1 MVTTRNTKA
10 RVTPASH
17 RRPPQDPESPVKT
30 FFKLVLPSTMK
41 KNMMRIP
48 PKFVKLQGSRLPE
61 VVTLE
66 TPVGFKRS
74 IKLKRIG
81 EEIWFHEG
89 WSEFA
94 EAHSIKEG
102 HFLLFEYKK
111 NSSFRVI
118 IFNVSACEIEYP
130 LDAVHISD
138 SDDDVIEI
146 TGKEFS
152 GSQGTRKNDQSVDG
166 GDTEHKPKKRP
177 RDIEFDKILLDV
189 DKINSIQVL
198 KEEEE
203 DMRVY
208 RG

>member
-10 RVTPASH
+10 RVTSASH

-66 TPVGFKRS
+66 TPVGFKSS

-94 EAHSIKEG
+94 EAHSIEEG
-102 HFLLFEYKK
+102 HFLLFEYKE

-130 LDAVHISD
+130 LDAVHHISD

-146 TGKEFS
+146 TGKEFI
-152 GSQGTRKNDQSVDG
+152 GTQGTRKNDQSVDG
-166 GDTEHKPKKRP
+166 GDTEHKPKKRS
-177 RDIEFDKILLDV
+177 RDIEFDKILLG
-189 DKINSIQVL
+189 KKTLFSITL
-198 KEEEE
+198 
-203 DMRVY
+203 
-208 RG
+208 